1 MVATQL
7 RFTILLSDVSFS
19 IKNTCEPGRRRRKRN
34 IDWEVPHTRDSE
46 FAFHDVGLV
55 YLTDEIVLNHKQP
68 IKLVPAMILA
78 LTQETEQARDR
89 SISAFKSR
97 DFLTIQVNES
107 FHEPNYGYKP

>member
-1 MVATQL
+1 MGQFVRDQTL
-7 RFTILLSDVSFS
+7 GTFT
-19 IKNTCEPGRRRRKRN
+19 RRRKRN

-89 SISAFKSR
+89 STSTFKSR
-97 DFLTIQVNES
+97 DPLTRSTTTDHCRQRPGTVWSIPILRNRN
-107 FHEPNYGYKP
+107 H

>member
-1 MVATQL
+1 MVNKVKNGGSSVKVHSPSD
-7 RFTILLSDVSFS
+7 IWSDVRIMSS
-19 IKNTCEPGRRRRKRN
+19 IAWQEYVNLFRRRKRN

-78 LTQETEQARDR
+78 LT
-89 SISAFKSR
+89 
-97 DFLTIQVNES
+97 
-107 FHEPNYGYKP
+107 